1 MCLVADVGDICARKP
16 RSEGGHALGH
26 FLNVVAELEVLEVH
40 HVDLHASFD
49 VRLVDLHLAIKAAGA
64 DMFVFVFYVFVLHT
78 NADKHHTQTNT
89 NTDTHILSY
98 IYTYIHIYIYI

>member
-1 MCLVADVGDICARKP
+1 LKHNINNLVADVGDIRARKP

-40 HVDLHASFD
+40 HVDLHASLD

-64 DMFVFVFYVFVLHT
+64 DMYVFVLYTHT
-78 NADKHHTQTNT
+78 HTHMQ
-89 NTDTHILSY
+89 IV
-98 IYTYIHIYIYI
+98 YIYI